1 MSHEVNSPIAAIDI
15 GSNSVH
21 LAIGKISRF
30 GGIEIIDS
38 EKQSLQLGKALDD
51 SGNLTIDA
59 IQRTS
64 DTIAAL
70 AKISHTYTSNVR
82 IVATHATREAKNSD
96 QLLAA
101 IKSKSGM
108 DVEIIDGIEEA
119 RLTFLGIRH
128 GLPVG
133 NGRCLAVDVGGGST
147 EIILAQSDK
156 IEFVTSLKLGAVVL
170 TKQFLS
176 KEKPSDSDVA
186 KARDYIRG
194 QIAPLQS
201 ISKDAKFTQAVI
213 SSGTA
218 KTIANID
225 VYLHHGEEL
234 DDINGHLMPA
244 NTIEKISAR
253 LLSLREPKKIKTRLN
268 ISQSRSEIITGG
280 TLIIEEITRLFGV
293 KNWQYSSYSLREGLI
308 VDTIVREKMGEVV
321 TADQLRLKSV
331 ESMADQFH
339 ADRKYSDHVALLAT
353 QVFEFLSGHFLGKQ
367 SQQELQTQLDL
378 LRACC
383 LLHEVGKF
391 LSPLNY
397 HRHSAYLVANA
408 AVTGFTQAERYL
420 IAYAILVH
428 RKGGAKPEQLGW
440 ARLYYENISLISLLS
455 VSLRLAS
462 CLNRTRNNLIHRL
475 KMSAS
480 AKTFEI
486 SIIGSTGDITAE
498 KQKLESEL
506 KPLGRKLNL
515 DVILGQ

>member
-1 MSHEVNSPIAAIDI
+1 MNQEDHSPIAAIDI

-21 LAIGKISRF
+21 LAIGKTSRY

-51 SGNLTIDA
+51 SGRMSVEA
-59 IQRTS
+59 VQRTS

-70 AKISHTYTSNVR
+70 AKISHTYTKKIR

-96 QLLAA
+96 ELLAA
-101 IKSKSGM
+101 IKLKSGM

-133 NGRCLAVDVGGGST
+133 QGRCLAVDVGGGST

-176 KEKPSDSDVA
+176 KDRPSDSDIA
-186 KARDYIRG
+186 KAREFIRS

-201 ISKDAKFTQAVI
+201 ISKDAKFTHAVL

-218 KTIANID
+218 KTLANID

-244 NTIEKISAR
+244 AIIEKISTR
-253 LLSLREPKKIKTRLN
+253 LISLREAKKIKTRLN
-268 ISQSRSEIITGG
+268 ISQNRSEIITAG
-280 TLIIEEITRLFGV
+280 TLIIDEITRLFGV

-308 VDTIVREKMGEVV
+308 VDTILREKTGMVT
-321 TADQLRLKSV
+321 TADLLKLRSV
-331 ESMADQFH
+331 QSMADQFNI
-339 ADRKYSDHVALLAT
+339 DRKYANHVALLAS
-353 QVFEFLSGHFLGKQ
+353 QVFEVLCPYLLGKH
-367 SQQELQTQLDL
+367 SPQELQTYQDMLQ
-378 LRACC
+378 ACC
-383 LLHEVGKF
+383 FLHETGKF

-397 HRHSAYLVANA
+397 HRHSAYLIANA
-408 AVTGFTQAERYL
+408 SITGFTQAERYL
-420 IAYAILVH
+420 IAYAVMVH
-428 RKGGAKPEQLGW
+428 RKGGTKPEQLGW
-440 ARLYYENISLISLLS
+440 ARLYYENINLINALS
-455 VSLRLAS
+455 VSLRVAS
-462 CLNRTRNNLIHRL
+462 CLNRTRNNLIHKL
-475 KMSAS
+475 KLSAS
-480 AKTFEI
+480 NKTFEI
-486 SIIGSTGDITAE
+486 SIVGSTGDITAE
-498 KQKLESEL
+498 KQKLESDL
-506 KPLGRKLNL
+506 KQLGRKLNL
-515 DVILGQ
+515 EVILG